1 MTISSIVPVNTY
13 TGNSAVKKF
22 DFDFLIEN
30 ENELIVQH
38 ISEDNVITTLM
49 LGVDYSINE
58 IGNQNGS
65 YIIFPLENSSYNIL
79 KENERITLMLTLTIK
94 QESEFK
100 NSSYF
105 NLNILEWTF
114 DYIVRILQILSRKI
128 ERCVKVGEGLSS
140 SPDEL
145 MDELNESKRIALN
158 AAESALESKNISEE
172 NKNKCIDYLEEY
184 NQKVDKFNDE
194 YEDCLQSIIDRGID
208 TRSNVDLSNLSEI
221 GEKHFIN
228 KTQITNCILEIPQ
241 NINLEFNNGTLTLKR
256 GSVVVVPNGMSGS
269 TPQYTYKTIS
279 NDISTSTISNG
290 TGLSILMITPS
301 NGFTA
306 NAVGAV
312 SSGATAPSS
321 GQLWYDTAKN
331 LIKTSSNNGE
341 SWTIYT
347 GVSLPI
353 GIITRNTGD
362 ITSLNQIFNGFGI
375 IGSTIW
381 CDKGV
386 KAFIPNGR
394 NTDGTLN
401 NIEITTSTVKLIN
414 RDIPSIGMWHFTLT
428 SNGDIVDWDDYKIV
442 QSYNDIT
449 INTCLYYVINE
460 NRMYYRTSQGII
472 NENKNCYIGT
482 FYNSEDSSNGR
493 ITALNTKLS
502 YRAMDYNDFINNGI
516 SNIICTTAPTTV
528 STASAQRPA
537 VVVENYVNGTSGY
550 YVRSDGY
557 CEQWGYVLS
566 VNKTTTITLLKKMID
581 TNYSIVCTGTESTGG
596 GDNGSMNAYNPTT
609 TGFNIY
615 NTSDNISNCYWKAT
629 GYIS

>member
-1 MTISSIVPVNTY
+1 MDKQPVGQLPDLASSNNDDEIM
-13 TGNSAVKKF
+13 
-22 DFDFLIEN
+22 
-30 ENELIVQH
+30 
-38 ISEDNVITTLM
+38 VIT
-49 LGVDYSINE
+49 
-58 IGNQNGS
+58 
-65 YIIFPLENSSYNIL
+65 NS
-79 KENERITLMLTLTIK
+79 
-94 QESEFK
+94 
-100 NSSYF
+100 
-105 NLNILEWTF
+105 
-114 DYIVRILQILSRKI
+114 
-128 ERCVKVGEGLSS
+128 
-140 SPDEL
+140 
-145 MDELNESKRIALN
+145 
-158 AAESALESKNISEE
+158 
-172 NKNKCIDYLEEY
+172 EY
-184 NQKVDKFNDE
+184 NQLKKEKISDFITDLTSTNENNALTKGTDGKMFVTDFGNASNITEGTLPTSVLPEIPLEKIPDIPKDKLPPIETSDLPVSGVTADTYAYPSSVTVNA
-194 YEDCLQSIIDRGID
+194 QGQITGIVEGAPGA
-208 TRSNVDLSNLSEI
+208 NNANQDLSNLSEI

-241 NINLEFNNGTLTLKR
+241 NINLEFNNGTLTLKK